1 MRRNREGAASPAL
14 ADGSRQTD
22 LLSYPFPPKPLRPI
36 PLHIRLKLQDG
47 IHGHFHDH
55 DDDWMHD
62 PDRLAVP
69 DDTE

>member
-1 MRRNREGAASPAL
+1 MRAEPQASGGPETA
-14 ADGSRQTD
+14 
-22 LLSYPFPPKPLRPI
+22 LLSYPFPPKPARPI
-36 PLHIRLKLQDG
+36 PLRERLKLQDG

-62 PDRLAVP
+62 PDRAMP